1 MGSRRWIGVWCALV
15 ALLVLLA
22 GCQRSIPETGKPE
35 ARTPSKPQASASAP
49 QSTVAWSVES
59 FLHSSYRAIALRS
72 PLNVTYE
79 GLSAIFGVRDDT
91 LDDVSVEYVRETYQL
106 VRRTLT
112 ELRSHPRDALAPA
125 SQLNYDLYENWLAT
139 KLDGESFAFHNY
151 DPVTAT
157 IDRLYDIEAIWPVT
171 TDEDVEDYLSR
182 LSQFRRYYRQQ
193 IDGLA
198 YREKAGI
205 LAPQFMVEDAIA
217 TIEGLLGLEEGGRP
231 SDATEVDVENAPVFQ
246 SIAARLESRA
256 WESSEA
262 RDAVL
267 AQAKAVTK
275 DEVIPALWS
284 MLVALDDVLP
294 RSPEVGGATA
304 LPNGKAF
311 FEYSL
316 RQATTLPLTADDLR
330 RIGQAEVDRV
340 LAETHTILAELGHPE
355 LSNYQELMRLP
366 EYSRRNYDLSTPES
380 QEAYLSVVR
389 TLAADAATATK
400 KVIDLWPSTEME
412 IRPDPQGY
420 GNSCTPPALDGSR
433 PGYFS
438 IGLGTPTADYGRTP
452 LIVYHEGIPGHFL
465 QMSVAQGLDLPLM
478 RRVERHTAYVEG
490 WAMYSERLAWELGL
504 YGDRSPLY
512 RLAQLEGELVRAC
525 RLVIDAGIHDQG
537 WSHIEAGQYLE
548 RITGLE
554 LPGYAVMDTYI
565 GRPGWAS
572 SYTIGLLEILRLR
585 DKART
590 ALGERFDLR
599 EFHRAVLSQGSVPLP
614 ILEKLVDRYIEAAGE
629 TGRAEDAGNR

>member
-1 MGSRRWIGVWCALV
+1 MGSRRWIGLWFTLV
-15 ALLVLLA
+15 ALLVLLT
-22 GCQRSIPETGKPE
+22 GCSDSTSRTNKPE
-35 ARTPSKPQASASAP
+35 DRSTPEDHPTASAP
-49 QSTVAWSVES
+49 LAPPAWSVES
-59 FLHSSYRAIALRS
+59 FMHSSYRAIALRS

-79 GLSAIFGVRDDT
+79 GLSVVFGVRNDT
-91 LDDVSVEYVRETYQL
+91 LDDVSVEYVRETYAL

-112 ELRSHPRDALAPA
+112 ELRSHSRGALAPA
-125 SQLNYDLYENWLAT
+125 SQLNYDLYEDWLTT

-171 TDEDVEDYLSR
+171 TDADVEDYLSR

-198 YREKAGI
+198 YREKDGI
-205 LAPQFMVEDAIA
+205 RAPQFMVENAIF
-217 TIEGLLGLEEGGRP
+217 TIEGLLGLEGGRP
-231 SDATEVDVENAPVFQ
+231 SDATAIDVANTPVLQ
-246 SIAARLESRA
+246 SIVARLESRG
-256 WESSEA
+256 WESSEEG
-262 RDAVL
+262 DAVL
-267 AQAKAVTK
+267 ERAKAVTEA
-275 DEVIPALWS
+275 EVVPALWD
-284 MLVALDDVLP
+284 MLVALDDILP
-294 RSPEVGGATA
+294 RSPEVGRATA
-304 LPNGKAF
+304 LPNGRAF

-340 LAETHTILAELGHPE
+340 LAETHTILAELGHPD
-355 LSNYQELMRLP
+355 LSNYQQLMRLP
-366 EYSRRNYDLSTPES
+366 EYGSWNYDLSTPAS
-380 QEAYLSVVR
+380 QEAYVSVVR
-389 TLAADAATATK
+389 SLAAEAAAAAK
-400 KVIDLWPSTEME
+400 KVIDLWPSAEME

-420 GNSCTPPALDGSR
+420 GNSCTPPAIDGSR

-438 IGLGTPTADYGRTP
+438 LGLGTPTADYGRTP
-452 LIVYHEGIPGHFL
+452 LVVYHEGIPGHFL
-465 QMSVAQGLDLPLM
+465 QLSVAQDLDLPLA

-504 YGDRSPLY
+504 YGDRSPLF

-537 WSHIEAGQYLE
+537 WSHVEAGRYLE

-554 LPGYAVMDTYI
+554 LPGYAVMDTYV

-572 SYTIGLLEILRLR
+572 SYTIGLLEIIRLR
-585 DKART
+585 DEAEA

-599 EFHRAVLSQGSVPLP
+599 PFHHAILSEGSVPLP
-614 ILEKLVDRYIEAAGE
+614 VLERLVDRYIETVANAA
-629 TGRAEDAGNR
+629 A